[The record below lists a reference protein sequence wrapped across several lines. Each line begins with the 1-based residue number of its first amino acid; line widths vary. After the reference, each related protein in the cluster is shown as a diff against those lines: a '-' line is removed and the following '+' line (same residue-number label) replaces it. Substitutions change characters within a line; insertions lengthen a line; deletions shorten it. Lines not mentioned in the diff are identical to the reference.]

1 MHTLPCLSLKKA
13 SKSLQH
19 FYVFLVT
26 HQVKF
31 IVIIIIIIIII
42 TFIYE
47 KVNIRLIYKYKALIH
62 IIYILL
68 NPKIFNPTIMA
79 LVQ

>member
-1 MHTLPCLSLKKA
+1 MSRHTLPCLSLEKA

-31 IVIIIIIIIII
+31 IVIIIIIIIIII

-68 NPKIFNPTIMA
+68 NPKIFKFIY
-79 LVQ
+79 